1 MKKSTA
7 LLSFTFLLSVS
18 AGCAT
23 DAQDQDFDA
32 DQAGSLDGK
41 ADGARSINLPASPF
55 AGHIESPTSA
65 YFSISNNLDFSRVK
79 LKIGGVFAKFPD
91 AVAFGE
97 VSLSGD
103 RTNYIVHFYS
113 VNGKVYTPA
122 GNARGYIVGGDETT
136 ASTPGEASFDSQL
149 AIFDVKKPFSIRS
162 AFSDSMVDP
171 IGTLYQLR
179 NNAGISSVNTKLKA
193 LLATHGAN
201 LVAIGEQS
209 FQGAND
215 VFTVHYYSRQGGVLT
230 AVADVTGNLIGG
242 DETTASTPGRV
253 SYRAL

>member
-23 DAQDQDFDA
+23 DAQNQDFDA

-55 AGHIESPTSA
+55 AGHIQSPTSA
-65 YFSISNNLDFSRVK
+65 YFSMSNNAGFSKVS
-79 LKIGGVFAKFPD
+79 LKVGGVFARFPS

-97 VSLSGD
+97 LSLSGE
-103 RTNYIVHFYS
+103 RTNYVVHFYNVS
-113 VNGKVYTPA
+113 GKVYTPV
-122 GNARGYIVGGDETT
+122 GNARGYIVGGDEFTV
-136 ASTPGEASFDSQL
+136 STPGQATFDSAL
-149 AIFDVKKPFSIRS
+149 SISDARAPSSIRS
-162 AFSDSMVDP
+162 AFSGSMVDP

-242 DETTASTPGRV
+242 DETTASTPGLV